1 MGLIRPRKSCFGRTM
16 RTRSSFRPFRP
27 SSTPQLTVALAML
40 LLCGHQ
46 VLAQAPP
53 AVSAKVP
60 RYLSLKADRVSLR
73 EGPGTDYPILWVF
86 RRAGLPVEVMRESDV
101 WREVRDASGSVGWV
115 HGSLLSRRRTAIVL
129 AWEVEDGK
137 SAAAS
142 ATLRDD
148 NSESASAIAQV
159 EAGALVSIIG
169 CERNWCRISIGG
181 FRGFV
186 EQSKLWGTYPSELIK

>member
-1 MGLIRPRKSCFGRTM
+1 MACGSLVGA
-16 RTRSSFRPFRP
+16 
-27 SSTPQLTVALAML
+27 ALVTLAL
-40 LLCGHQ
+40 SAQ
-46 VLAQAPP
+46 PILAQAPP
-53 AVSAKVP
+53 AAPAKP
-60 RYLSLKADRVSLR
+60 ARYLSLKADRVSLR
-73 EGPGTDYPILWVF
+73 EGPSAESPILWVF
-86 RRAGLPVEVMRESDV
+86 QRAGLPVEVVRENDA
-101 WREVRDASGSVGWV
+101 WLEVRDASGAVGWV

-129 AWEVEDGK
+129 AWEVKDGK

-148 NSESASAIAQV
+148 DSASASAIAQV

-169 CERNWCRISIGG
+169 CEKNWCRISIGG